1 MSEDRVPVALGA
13 RSYEVA
19 IGRGLLANSGRH
31 IASLQNAPSSVAV
44 VTDENVRAAHLDRL
58 LSALDAVNIRCR
70 TVAVIPPGE
79 ASKSITV
86 YADVMEQLLGSGLE
100 RRDAVVALGGGVVG
114 DLAGL
119 VAATLRRGAPL
130 IQIATSLLA
139 QVDSSVGGKTGINSR
154 SHGKNL
160 IGAFHQPSLVLC
172 DIDALETLPIR
183 QLRAGYAEVAKYGL
197 LGDADFFE
205 WLDENRD
212 RLTAK
217 DPAALQRA
225 VRRSV
230 EMKAEIVGRD
240 ETEQGE
246 RALLNLGHTFGHAL
260 EAWAG
265 YSDGLLHGEAVAIG
279 MTLAFRLSEELDL
292 APPQSAARV
301 AGHLRAMNLPT
312 RISDIPGSARPV
324 PEQLFELM
332 RQDKKVVSGQMT
344 LILARAIGEA
354 FITRDVTP
362 DRLQAFLRHALDS

>member
-1 MSEDRVPVALGA
+1 
-13 RSYEVA
+13 
-19 IGRGLLANSGRH
+19 
-31 IASLQNAPSSVAV
+31 
-44 VTDENVRAAHLDRL
+44 
-58 LSALDAVNIRCR
+58 
-70 TVAVIPPGE
+70 
-79 ASKSITV
+79 
-86 YADVMEQLLGSGLE
+86 
-100 RRDAVVALGGGVVG
+100 
-114 DLAGL
+114 
-119 VAATLRRGAPL
+119 
-130 IQIATSLLA
+130 
-139 QVDSSVGGKTGINSR
+139 
-154 SHGKNL
+154 
-160 IGAFHQPSLVLC
+160 
-172 DIDALETLPIR
+172 
-183 QLRAGYAEVAKYGL
+183 
-197 LGDADFFE
+197 
-205 WLDENRD
+205 
-212 RLTAK
+212 
-217 DPAALQRA
+217 
-225 VRRSV
+225 
-230 EMKAEIVGRD
+230 
-240 ETEQGE
+240 

>member
-13 RSYEVA
+13 RSYEVV
-19 IGRGLLANSGRH
+19 IGRGLLADAGRH

-44 VTDENVRAAHLDRL
+44 VTDENVREAHLDHL
-58 LSALDAVNIRCR
+58 LSALDAVDIHCR

-114 DLAGL
+114 DLAGF

-130 IQIATSLLA
+130 IQVATSLLA

-154 SHGKNL
+154 AHGKNL

-172 DIDALETLPIR
+172 DIDALETLPTR

-212 RLTAK
+212 HLIAK

-265 YSDGLLHGEAVAIG
+265 YTDRLLHGEAVAIG
-279 MTLAFRLSEELDL
+279 MTLAFRLSEELDF

-301 AGHLRAMNLPT
+301 AGHLRAMDLPT
-312 RISDIPGSARPV
+312 RIADMPGDTLPGSY
-324 PEQLFELM
+324 ELLGLM

-362 DRLQAFLRHALDS
+362 DRLQAFLRHALDG